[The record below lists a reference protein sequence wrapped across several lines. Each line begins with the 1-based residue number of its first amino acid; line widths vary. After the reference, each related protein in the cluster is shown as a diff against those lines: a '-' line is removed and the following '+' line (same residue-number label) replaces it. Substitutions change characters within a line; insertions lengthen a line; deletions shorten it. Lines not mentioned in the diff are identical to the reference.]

1 MSRILGIDYGVKR
14 IGLALSDPL
23 KIIAKPYRTISG
35 STPSEIILFLKNI
48 IKEKDIDKIII
59 GIPYTLKNK
68 NSEMTE
74 KVIEFI
80 DFIKSNLS
88 IDVSAYD
95 ERLTSQIAK
104 QSLILQ
110 GIKTGHNKEDVDKT
124 AAAIFL
130 QNYLDEISN

>member
-1 MSRILGIDYGVKR
+1 
-14 IGLALSDPL
+14 
-23 KIIAKPYRTISG
+23 
-35 STPSEIILFLKNI
+35 
-48 IKEKDIDKIII
+48 
-59 GIPYTLKNK
+59 
-68 NSEMTE
+68 MTE

-80 DFIKSNLS
+80 NFIKNNLS

-110 GIKTGHNKEDVDKT
+110 GVKTGHNKKDVDKT

-130 QNYLDEISN
+130 QNYLDVLSN

>member
-1 MSRILGIDYGVKR
+1 MSRILGIDYGEKR

-23 KIIAKPYRTISG
+23 KIIAKPYKTISC
-35 STPSEIILFLKNI
+35 STSSELVSFLKNI

-80 DFIKSNLS
+80 DFIKNNLS
-88 IDVSAYD
+88 IDVIPYD

-110 GIKTGHNKEDVDKT
+110 GVKTGHNKKDIDKT

-130 QNYLDEISN
+130 QNYLDELLN